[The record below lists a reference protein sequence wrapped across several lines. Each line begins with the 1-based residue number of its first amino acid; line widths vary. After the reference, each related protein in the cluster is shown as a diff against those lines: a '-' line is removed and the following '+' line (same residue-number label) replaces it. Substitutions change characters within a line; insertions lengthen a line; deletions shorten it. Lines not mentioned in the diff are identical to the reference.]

1 MFQLPEEDRQLLL
14 GIARVA
20 VEAHLSGNSFQ
31 LPEIQYGIGSQPH
44 GVFVSIH
51 HGQELRGCIG
61 NVMTDQPLY
70 RTTARCAAAAA
81 TSDPR
86 FAPITLDELPRVSF
100 ELSILSIPEPV
111 SNLDEIEVGKH
122 GLIVSEGS
130 ARGLLLPQ
138 VATQYRWNRN
148 QFLAETCMKAGLH
161 PNAWKEGAQIHC
173 FTADVF
179 GEEHIRH
186 QHTAT
191 L

>member
-20 VEAHLSGNSFQ
+20 VEARLSGKSFQ
-31 LPEIQYGIGSQPH
+31 FPEIQHGIGLEPH

-51 HGQELRGCIG
+51 HGRELRGCIG
-61 NVMTDQPLY
+61 DVMPAQPLY
-70 RTTARCAAAAA
+70 RTTARCAVAAA

-86 FAPITLDELPRVSF
+86 FASVTLDELPRVSF
-100 ELSILSIPEPV
+100 ELSILSIPELV
-111 SNLDEIEVGKH
+111 RNTDEIEVGKH

-138 VATQYRWNRN
+138 VATRCRWNRN
-148 QFLAETCMKAGLH
+148 EFLAETCIKAGLH
-161 PNAWKEGAQIHC
+161 PNAWKEGAHIHC

-179 GEEHIRH
+179 REEHIH
-186 QHTAT
+186 QPAT